1 MPKENHNDPFKEGSF
16 FDNFDAGIRALGP
29 GQLPLAWDLAKVKFR
44 STKERDK
51 FLAFL
56 RGMSDPIE

>member
-1 MPKENHNDPFKEGSF
+1 MAKGNHNDPFKEGTF
-16 FDNFDAGIRALGP
+16 FDNFDAGIRALGID
-29 GQLPLAWDLAKVKFR
+29 QLPVAWNLARVNFR

-51 FLAFL
+51 FLTVL